1 MIVIQSSLQGS
12 KGVFPGKCGTRQCS
26 SRVLK
31 LLKGDDRQQRTN
43 SASDSVLICNSCDV
57 IWSKVPR
64 DKDYMDIDA
73 TVRLYKGR
81 RCPDCG
87 KALEEI
93 TFVSGLSDG

>member
-1 MIVIQSSLQGS
+1 M
-12 KGVFPGKCGTRQCS
+12 
-26 SRVLK
+26 
-31 LLKGDDRQQRTN
+31 
-43 SASDSVLICNSCDV
+43 LICNSCDV

-73 TVRLYKGR
+73 TVRLYKSR
-81 RCPDCG
+81 RCPDCK

>member
-1 MIVIQSSLQGS
+1 M
-12 KGVFPGKCGTRQCS
+12 
-26 SRVLK
+26 
-31 LLKGDDRQQRTN
+31 
-43 SASDSVLICNSCDV
+43 LICNSCDV

-73 TVRLYKGR
+73 TVRMYKRR

-87 KALEEI
+87 KSLEEI